1 MKPSRPT
8 VCIASPALAAA
19 NNGNWQT
26 AARWQRFLAPVANV
40 AIASAWDGAPVDA
53 LIALHARRSADSIA
67 RFSAAH
73 ATAPVA
79 LVLTG
84 TDLYRDL
91 DSDASARHSLECAS
105 HVVVLQDEGL
115 ERLPPVA
122 RAKARSIVQSASK
135 LMRDDAAQGQ
145 VTFVAVG
152 HLRDEKDPLTLMR
165 AARLLAAC
173 APAAAT
179 AANPAL
185 ARRAAAEA
193 AAIRIVHIGGALD
206 VALGEEAEHTMQ
218 ACPHYRWLGNLPHA
232 AARRWIARSQALV
245 HMSRMEG
252 GANVVIEAVRSGV
265 PVLASRIDGNV
276 GLLGRDY
283 AGFFEAGDAQA
294 LAVLMQRFAAD
305 PAFAAHLRA
314 QCALREPR
322 FAPAAERAAV
332 RGLLAD
338 MLAGRVTEKPDKP
351 HAARDTPRAPTI
363 TPSPTP
369 TPFPPEPA
377 P

>member
-1 MKPSRPT
+1 MKPRRPT
-8 VCIASPALAAA
+8 VCIVSPALAAA

-26 AARWQRFLAPVANV
+26 AARWQRFLAPVADV

-73 ATAPVA
+73 AKAPVA

-91 DSDASARHSLECAS
+91 DFDASARHSLECAS

-115 ERLPPVA
+115 ERLAPAA
-122 RAKARSIVQSASK
+122 RAKARSIVQSASR
-135 LMRDDAAQGQ
+135 LIRDDAAHGQ

-165 AARLLAAC
+165 AARLLTAFGTEE
-173 APAAAT
+173 AT
-179 AANPAL
+179 AAIQVIPAIP
-185 ARRAAAEA
+185 
-193 AAIRIVHIGGALD
+193 AIRIVHIGGALD
-206 VALGEEAEHTMQ
+206 ATLGEEAGRTMQ
-218 ACPHYRWLGNLPHA
+218 ACPNYRWLGNLPHA

-283 AGFFEAGDAQA
+283 AGFFEAGEAQA
-294 LAVLMQRFAAD
+294 LAALMQRFAAD

-314 QCALREPR
+314 QCARREPD
-322 FAPAAERAAV
+322 FAPSAERAAV
-332 RGLLAD
+332 RALLAD
-338 MLAGRVTEKPDKP
+338 MLAEQGAAQRGKPR
-351 HAARDTPRAPTI
+351 AARDARSAPTI
-363 TPSPTP
+363 AP
-369 TPFPPEPA
+369 TPFPPETA

>member
-1 MKPSRPT
+1 MKPRRPT
-8 VCIASPALAAA
+8 VCIVSPALAAA

-26 AARWQRFLAPVANV
+26 AARWRHFLAPVANAV
-40 AIASAWDGAPVDA
+40 IAPAWDGAPVDA

-67 RFSAAH
+67 RFRAAH
-73 ATAPVA
+73 ADAPVA

-115 ERLPPVA
+115 ERLPPAA

-135 LMRDDAAQGQ
+135 LIRHDAAHGHIS
-145 VTFVAVG
+145 FVAVG

-165 AARLLAAC
+165 AARLL
-173 APAAAT
+173 PAST
-179 AANPAL
+179 T
-185 ARRAAAEA
+185 
-193 AAIRIVHIGGALD
+193 IRIVHIGGALD
-206 VALGEEAEHTMQ
+206 AALGEEAERTMQ
-218 ACPHYRWLGNLPHA
+218 EYPHYRWLGNLPHA

-283 AGFFEAGDAQA
+283 AGYFETGDAQA
-294 LAVLMQRFAAD
+294 LATLMQRFASD

-332 RGLLAD
+332 RALLAG
-338 MLAGRVTEKPDKP
+338 MLADVAAAPPAKPR
-351 HAARDTPRAPTI
+351 AARGTPRTPTI
-363 TPSPTP
+363 TL

>member
-1 MKPSRPT
+1 MKPRRPT
-8 VCIASPALAAA
+8 VCIVSPALAAA

-26 AARWQRFLAPVANV
+26 AARWQRFLAPVADV
-40 AIASAWDGAPVDA
+40 AIAPAWDGAPADA
-53 LIALHARRSADSIA
+53 LVALHARRSADSIA
-67 RFSAAH
+67 RFRAAH
-73 ATAPVA
+73 ADAPLA

-115 ERLPPVA
+115 ERLPPAA

-135 LMRDDAAQGQ
+135 LIRHDAAHGLI
-145 VTFVAVG
+145 TLVAVG

-165 AARLLAAC
+165 AARLLAA
-173 APAAAT
+173 AGPDGAT
-179 AANPAL
+179 P
-185 ARRAAAEA
+185 
-193 AAIRIVHIGGALD
+193 AIRVVHIGGALD
-206 VALGEEAEHTMQ
+206 AALGEQAERTMQ
-218 ACPHYRWLGNLPHA
+218 ACPQYRWLGNLPHA
-232 AARRWIARSQALV
+232 SARRWIARSQALV

-283 AGFFEAGDAQA
+283 AGYFETGDAQA
-294 LAVLMQRFAAD
+294 LAALMQRFAAS
-305 PAFAAHLRA
+305 PAFAAHLHA
-314 QCALREPR
+314 QCALRDPR
-322 FAPAAERAAV
+322 FAPAAERTAV
-332 RGLLAD
+332 RALLAD
-338 MLAGRVTEKPDKP
+338 LLADGAAAQPAKPRAAHGAP
-351 HAARDTPRAPTI
+351 HAPTI
-363 TPSPTP
+363 TA

>member
-1 MKPSRPT
+1 MKPRRPT
-8 VCIASPALAAA
+8 VCIVSPALAAA

-26 AARWQRFLAPVANV
+26 AARWQHFLAPVAEV
-40 AIASAWDGAPVDA
+40 SITPTWDGAPVDA

-67 RFSAAH
+67 RFRAAGG
-73 ATAPVA
+73 AAPIA

-91 DSDASARHSLECAS
+91 DFDASARHSVECAS

-115 ERLPPVA
+115 ERLPPAA
-122 RAKARSIVQSASK
+122 RSKARSIVQSASK
-135 LMRDDAAQGQ
+135 LIRHDAAHGH
-145 VTFVAVG
+145 VSFVAVG

-165 AARLLAAC
+165 AARLLAGSG
-173 APAAAT
+173 PTAAT
-179 AANPAL
+179 ATTT
-185 ARRAAAEA
+185 
-193 AAIRIVHIGGALD
+193 AIRIVHIGGALD
-206 VALGEEAEHTMQ
+206 AALGEAAERTVQ

-276 GLLGRDY
+276 GLLGRAY
-283 AGFFEAGDAQA
+283 SGYFETGDAQA
-294 LAVLMQRFAAD
+294 LAAAMQRFAAD
-305 PAFAAHLRA
+305 PAFAAKLRA
-314 QCALREPR
+314 ECALREPR

-332 RGLLAD
+332 RALLAD
-338 MLAGRVTEKPDKP
+338 MLGDGFNA
-351 HAARDTPRAPTI
+351 
-363 TPSPTP
+363 
-369 TPFPPEPA
+369 
-377 P
+377 